1 MLNVFPDFLT
11 FGLLAPFLLRL
22 AVGFLFLK
30 AGVKKAKGGAWTT
43 PIFEKMHLRPGAR
56 YTLALGVIEV
66 VSGILLIIGLY
77 TQVAAL
83 AAALISL
90 FGWYAKKKHP
100 SETPG
105 SKGAFLLLFVISLS
119 LLFSGAGFFAFDLPL

>member
-1 MLNVFPDFLT
+1 MSYRWCYSYTMLNVFPDFLT

-30 AGVKKAKGGAWTT
+30 AGVKK
-43 PIFEKMHLRPGAR
+43 GAR